1 MHSFPE
7 VISCK
12 IASWI
17 ETLYLLPFL
26 HVGHCLPWI
35 SAGHVYVVT
44 VSELISASALVCLE
58 YTLFWSCSPLSGF
71 IVFTFLFWNTSLSL
85 EWGGCGRLATCDLE
99 LSTSESFTLHIVLLW
114 VIILCTVCQRVPI
127 ELLLEHLKLLPLLLD
142 FLYNF
147 IIRPFCWR
155 HCKK

>member
-12 IASWI
+12 IAFYSKRQRLCIYFPFCMWDI
-17 ETLYLLPFL
+17 VCFEFQQVMCMLSQSLNSYVHLLSCVWNTLFF
-26 HVGHCLPWI
+26 
-35 SAGHVYVVT
+35 
-44 VSELISASALVCLE
+44 
-58 YTLFWSCSPLSGF
+58 FWSCSPLSGF
-71 IVFTFLFWNTSLSL
+71 IVFTFLFWNMSLSL
-85 EWGGCGRLATCDLE
+85 EWGGCGRLATRDLE
-99 LSTSESFTLHIVLLW
+99 LSTSESFTLHIVLLQ

-147 IIRPFCWR
+147 IIRPFC
-155 HCKK
+155 